1 VRLVTTLAGFP
12 RLLLAILT
20 VLAFANTIPNGFVW
34 IDHWQVESG
43 GLIARSWPQLWDA
56 LRQPLGSM
64 PGWEGSAP
72 YVRPAVVVLFSLVD
86 RIAGTSPAA
95 YHTTLLVLHLG
106 SVVLVYEVL
115 CMLAVGPN
123 VAWLVSAVF
132 AVHPLQTA
140 AVSWISGIAD
150 PLFAFFVLLAF
161 RCELAR
167 PTSHRNRW
175 LLRAGALVSF
185 AIALG
190 AKETA
195 AVFPFL
201 LVLTYGTVP
210 TSARPSTPCRLAARV
225 APYFLLLAGA
235 VLYRV
240 SVLHSSV
247 AGAELGAIPLTVR
260 LRTVPRLLASYATL
274 PLRVRAL
281 TVCDDFTLSAGWD
294 GWTIAA
300 MFAVAVALLALIRW
314 RHRLPYAALGLA
326 WMLLTLLPVFNV
338 VPILHYRAD
347 RFFYFPLVGWTLAVV
362 ALAEAGIRALQQ
374 SYGVGA
380 LRNAAGL
387 LALLAVLVCA
397 GLTAQRNALFTD
409 DVTLFESTLRVSPSC
424 REARTALG
432 DAYLRSGR
440 AAAAVAQY
448 EQALLP
454 QPDRS
459 SYVVLPKVFINLGM
473 AQLAQANYDAAV
485 TAFTAAHRLQPGLLH
500 PLFGLGVANLAIGQT
515 LQAVNWLEQAYA
527 IEPNDAD
534 IIFNLA
540 LAYDRLGRREEARQL
555 YRHYLAIAPRGR
567 ARAQAEARLQ
577 HLDSEPPR

>member
-1 VRLVTTLAGFP
+1 VRTVNTFAGFP
-12 RLLLAILT
+12 RLLLALLT
-20 VLAFANTIPNGFVW
+20 LLAFANTILNNFVW

-43 GLIARSWPQLWDA
+43 GLVARSWPQLWDA

-72 YVRPAVVVLFSLVD
+72 YARPAVVLLFSLVYW
-86 RIAGTSPAA
+86 IAGPSPAA
-95 YHTTLLVLHLG
+95 YHGTLLLLHLG
-106 SVVLVYEVL
+106 SVLLVYEVL
-115 CMLAVGPN
+115 CMLAVAPS
-123 VAWLVSAVF
+123 VAWLVSAIF

-167 PTSHRNRW
+167 PVPRRARL
-175 LLRAGALVSF
+175 LLRAGALASF

-201 LVLTYGTVP
+201 LALTYRTVP
-210 TSARPSTPCRLAARV
+210 TAPGASTPSHIAARV
-225 APYFLLLAGA
+225 APYLFLLVGA
-235 VLYRV
+235 VLYRI
-240 SVLHSSV
+240 SVLQSGA
-247 AGAELGAIPLTVR
+247 AGAALGAIALAVR
-260 LRTVPRLLASYATL
+260 LRTVPRLLTSYGTL
-274 PLRVRAL
+274 PLRFAAL

-300 MFAVAVALLALIRW
+300 ILAVGAALLAVIRW
-314 RHRLPYAALGLA
+314 RQRLPYVALGLA
-326 WMLLTLLPVFNV
+326 WMLLTLLPVLNV

-347 RFFYFPLVGWTLAVV
+347 RFFYLPLVGWTLAVV
-362 ALAEAGIRALQQ
+362 ALVEAGILALQQ
-374 SYGVGA
+374 SYGFGA
-380 LRNAAGL
+380 LRNAARL
-387 LALLAVLVCA
+387 LALLAVLVLA
-397 GLTAQRNALFTD
+397 GLTARRNALFTD
-409 DVTLFESTLRVSPSC
+409 DVRLFESTLRVSPLC

-459 SYVVLPKVFINLGM
+459 SYVVLPKVLINLGM
-473 AQLAQANYDAAV
+473 AQLALGNYAAAL
-485 TAFTAAHRLQPGLLH
+485 TAFTQAHQLQPRLLH
-500 PLFGLGVANLAIGQT
+500 PLFGLGVANLALGRTQE
-515 LQAVNWLEQAYA
+515 AVGWLEQAYA
-527 IEPNDAD
+527 LDPNEPDVV
-534 IIFNLA
+534 FNLA
-540 LAYDRLGRREEARQL
+540 LADDRLGRSQEAWRL
-555 YRHYLAIAPRGR
+555 YHHYLDIAPHGR
-567 ARAQAEARLQ
+567 TRRLAEERLQ
-577 HLDSEPPR
+577 RLPESPP